1 MTPVNYLGIA
11 AIIGGGYFAVSNLR
25 TLYSMGC
32 HVPAG
37 MLLGSVGVVY
47 LGFYLKNKAPESS
60 EESEE

>member
-47 LGFYLKNKAPESS
+47 LGFHLKNKASESS

>member
-32 HVPAG
+32 HA
-37 MLLGSVGVVY
+37 LLYGLPRSCRNATWIGR
-47 LGFYLKNKAPESS
+47 SS
-60 EESEE
+60 LSRLL

>member
-37 MLLGSVGVVY
+37 MMLGSVGVIY
-47 LGFYLKNKAPESS
+47 LGFYLKNQVT
-60 EESEE
+60 EEEVEE

>member
-11 AIIGGGYFAVSNLR
+11 TIIGGGYFAVSNLR
-25 TLYSMGC
+25 TLYGMGC
-32 HVPAG
+32 HIPAG

-47 LGFYLKNKAPESS
+47 LGFYLKNKVSET

>member
-11 AIIGGGYFAVSNLR
+11 AIIGGGDFAVSNLR

-32 HVPAG
+32 LVPAG